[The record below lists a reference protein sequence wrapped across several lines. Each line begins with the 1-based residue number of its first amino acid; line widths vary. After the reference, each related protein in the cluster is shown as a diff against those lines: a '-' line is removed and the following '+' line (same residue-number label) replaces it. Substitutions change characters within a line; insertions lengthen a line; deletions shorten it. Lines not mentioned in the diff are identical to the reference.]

1 MIKENLKTVQEH
13 IKESIAKRHNAAS
26 EDVLLVAVT
35 KNHDVASMQ
44 EAIDAGANV
53 IGENRVQ
60 EALQK
65 HETLNRDVTWH
76 LIGHLQTNKAK
87 YAVKLFDWIMSE
99 ASSFPCIC

>member
-44 EAIDAGANV
+44 EAIDAAP
-53 IGENRVQ
+53 
-60 EALQK
+60 ALA
-65 HETLNRDVTWH
+65 
-76 LIGHLQTNKAK
+76 KAEDNLSVLPLW
-87 YAVKLFDWIMSE
+87 A
-99 ASSFPCIC
+99 